1 MNRKMLSGLIKLSV
15 VVSLLIP
22 SQIFAKDLI
31 LMTAPPRESAE
42 AGQKLYGP
50 IAAHLS
56 KTLGTKVIY
65 QYPENWITYQRD
77 MRNDKYDIIFAGPH
91 FVSWRMAHLGHE
103 VLVMLSDNL
112 QFVLLTDAK
121 NNKYKSPDDLIGKY
135 ICGISPPN
143 LSTVSVLDHFRNPV
157 RQPVIRGIKG
167 GMGKVFK
174 SL

>member
-65 QYPENWITYQRD
+65 QYPENWIT
-77 MRNDKYDIIFAGPH
+77 
-91 FVSWRMAHLGHE
+91 
-103 VLVMLSDNL
+103 
-112 QFVLLTDAK
+112 
-121 NNKYKSPDDLIGKY
+121 
-135 ICGISPPN
+135 
-143 LSTVSVLDHFRNPV
+143 
-157 RQPVIRGIKG
+157 
-167 GMGKVFK
+167 
-174 SL
+174 

>member
-1 MNRKMLSGLIKLSV
+1 
-15 VVSLLIP
+15 
-22 SQIFAKDLI
+22 
-31 LMTAPPRESAE
+31 
-42 AGQKLYGP
+42 
-50 IAAHLS
+50 
-56 KTLGTKVIY
+56 
-65 QYPENWITYQRD
+65 
-77 MRNDKYDIIFAGPH
+77 MRNDKYDIIFDGPH

-103 VLVMLSDNL
+103 VLVMLSGNL